1 MKSILIQEHERLCI
15 EQNDMYDNLS
25 LVRWDKPMEHDPWG
39 YYASYIIG
47 AEWIDDKEAL
57 VVTTKRG
64 MEEIDFLTMF
74 MTCFSSDVSVK
85 SFAEIYNIDC
95 EAPVIHAPSLKG
107 VLSPLIVLHFLG
119 IVSRIKSLKKGYVH
133 YSENLK
139 KVKGHIQVMKNERKN
154 IASKR
159 FDRVFCDFDEYTVDI
174 PENRLIK
181 KALLF
186 SSQIL
191 RTITQNHSIGNKAK
205 LMLSKSLAL
214 FENVSDE
221 VQVKEVSLIK
231 GHKLFSEYNE
241 AVRLAKLILRR
252 YDYSISKTSSLD
264 ENVPPFTLDMSLLYE
279 HYVYGLLNEAYG
291 NKISYQFKGKTGF
304 PDFLYCA
311 TEFKAILDT
320 KYIPKYESSSLD
332 NNVIRQ
338 LSVYSRDIPILRHLG
353 YEDIDEES
361 PRPNV
366 PCIIIYSKEGNVVR
380 NPFIKN
386 WTSNLATRLRTVAC
400 QAKLRLVNSW
410 LKEERRHDYQIERK
424 SLFHLLSDTEIQ
436 PSGCRTYLSR
446 P

>member
-1 MKSILIQEHERLCI
+1 MKPILIQEHDRLSIER
-15 EQNDMYDNLS
+15 NDRYDNLN

-39 YYASYIIG
+39 YYASYVIG

-64 MEEIDFLTMF
+64 IEEIDFLTMF
-74 MTCFSSDVSVK
+74 MMCFSSDLSVE
-85 SFAEIYNIDC
+85 SFAEIYNIDS

-119 IVSRIKSLKKGYVH
+119 VVSRIKSLKKGYVH

-139 KVKGHIQVMKNERKN
+139 KVKGQIQVMKNERKN

-191 RTITQNHSIGNKAK
+191 RTITENHSVGNKAK

-214 FENVSDE
+214 FENVTDE
-221 VQVKEVSLIK
+221 VQIKEVSLIK

-291 NKISYQFKGKTGF
+291 DKISYQYKGKTGF
-304 PDFLYCA
+304 PDFLYCSSS
-311 TEFKAILDT
+311 FKAILDT
-320 KYIPKYESSSLD
+320 KYIPKYEKVSID

-338 LSVYSRDIPILRHLG
+338 LSGYSRDIPILRHLG
-353 YEDIDEES
+353 YDEINEES
-361 PRPNV
+361 PVPNV
-366 PCIIIYSKEGNVVR
+366 PCVIIYPKEGDDVM
-380 NPFIKN
+380 NPFVKK
-386 WTSNLATRLRTVAC
+386 
-400 QAKLRLVNSW
+400 KLRELCTTPV
-410 LKEERRHDYQIERK
+410 RK
-424 SLFHLLSDTEIQ
+424 LARFYKICIPLPVMDSKI
-436 PSGCRTYLSR
+436 
-446 P
+446 

>member
-1 MKSILIQEHERLCI
+1 MKSILIQEHERLSI
-15 EQNDMYDNLS
+15 EHNDRYDNLN

-39 YYASYIIG
+39 YYASYVIG

-74 MTCFSSDVSVK
+74 MMCFSSDLSVE
-85 SFAEIYNIDC
+85 SFAEIYNIDS

-119 IVSRIKSLKKGYVH
+119 VVSRIKSLKKGYVH

-139 KVKGHIQVMKNERKN
+139 KVKGQIQVMKNERKN

-186 SSQIL
+186 SSQML
-191 RTITQNHSIGNKAK
+191 RIITENHSIGNKAK

-214 FENVSDE
+214 FENVGDE
-221 VQVKEVSLIK
+221 VQIKEVSLIK

-252 YDYSISKTSSLD
+252 YNYSISKTSSLD

-279 HYVYGLLNEAYG
+279 HYVYGLLNKAYG
-291 NKISYQFKGKTGF
+291 DKITYQFKGKTGF
-304 PDFLYCA
+304 PDFLYCS
-311 TEFKAILDT
+311 TGFKAILDT

-338 LSVYSRDIPILRHLG
+338 LSGYSRDIPILRHLG

-361 PRPNV
+361 PIPDV
-366 PCIIIYSKEGNVVR
+366 PCVIIYPKEGRDVK
-380 NPFIKN
+380 NPFTN
-386 WTSNLATRLRTVAC
+386 
-400 QAKLRLVNSW
+400 
-410 LKEERRHDYQIERK
+410 K
-424 SLFHLLSDTEIQ
+424 SLRDLCTTPVRKLARFYKVCVPLPVMGSNK
-436 PSGCRTYLSR
+436 
-446 P
+446 

>member
-1 MKSILIQEHERLCI
+1 MKAILIQEHERLGI
-15 EQNDMYDNLS
+15 EQDTRYDNLS

-47 AEWIDDKEAL
+47 AEWIDQKEAL

-74 MTCFSSDVSVK
+74 MTCFSSDLSVE
-85 SFAEIYNIDC
+85 SFAEIYNIDS
-95 EAPVIHAPSLKG
+95 EAPAIHAPSLKG

-119 IVSRIKSLKKGYVH
+119 VVSRIKSLKKGYVH

-174 PENRLIK
+174 PENKLIK

-191 RTITQNHSIGNKAK
+191 RTITENHSIGNKCK

-221 VQVKEVSLIK
+221 VQIKEVSLIK
-231 GHKLFSEYNE
+231 GHKIFSEYNE

-252 YDYSISKTSSLD
+252 YDYNISNTSSLD

-279 HYVYGLLNEAYG
+279 HYVYGLLYEAYQ
-291 NKISYQFKGKTGF
+291 NKITYQYSSLTGK
-304 PDFLYCA
+304 PDFLYHSQG
-311 TEFKAILDT
+311 FKAILDT
-320 KYIPKYESSSLD
+320 KYIPKYENQKLD
-332 NNVIRQ
+332 TDVVRQ
-338 LSVYSRDIPILRHLG
+338 LSGYSRDLKILKYLG
-353 YEDIDEES
+353 YEDVSEEA
-361 PRPNV
+361 PLPNV
-366 PCIIIYSKEGNVVR
+366 PCVIIYPEEGGEKN
-380 NPFIKN
+380 NPFLNISLKKLC
-386 WTSNLATRLRTVAC
+386 SKSVGGLA
-400 QAKLRLVNSW
+400 
-410 LKEERRHDYQIERK
+410 
-424 SLFHLLSDTEIQ
+424 LFYKIAISVPTLN
-436 PSGCRTYLSR
+436 G
-446 P
+446 

>member
-1 MKSILIQEHERLCI
+1 MKSILIQEHERLSI
-15 EQNDMYDNLS
+15 EHNDRYDNLN

-39 YYASYIIG
+39 YYASYVIG

-74 MTCFSSDVSVK
+74 MMCFSSDLSVE
-85 SFAEIYNIDC
+85 SFAEIYNIDS

-119 IVSRIKSLKKGYVH
+119 VVSRIKSLKKGYVH

-154 IASKR
+154 VASKR

-191 RTITQNHSIGNKAK
+191 RTITENHSIGNRCK

-221 VQVKEVSLIK
+221 VQIKEVSLIK

-264 ENVPPFTLDMSLLYE
+264 KNVPTFTLDMSLLYE

-291 NKISYQFKGKTGF
+291 DKISYQFHGKTGV
-304 PDFLYCA
+304 PDFLYCS
-311 TEFKAILDT
+311 TGFKAILDT

-338 LSVYSRDIPILRHLG
+338 LSGYSRDIPILRKLG
-353 YEDIDEES
+353 YEDMDEES
-361 PRPNV
+361 PIPNI
-366 PCIIIYSKEGNVVR
+366 PCVIIYPKEGSDVK
-380 NPFIKN
+380 NPFQNK
-386 WTSNLATRLRTVAC
+386 
-400 QAKLRLVNSW
+400 KLRDLCTSPV
-410 LKEERRHDYQIERK
+410 RK
-424 SLFHLLSDTEIQ
+424 LARFYKVCVPL
-436 PSGCRTYLSR
+436 PVSGANQ
-446 P
+446 

>member
-57 VVTTKRG
+57 VVSTKRG

-74 MTCFSSDVSVK
+74 MTCFSSDVSVE

-252 YDYSISKTSSLD
+252 YDYSISKTNSLD

-311 TEFKAILDT
+311 TGFKAILDT

-338 LSVYSRDIPILRHLG
+338 LSGYSRDIPILRHLG
-353 YEDIDEES
+353 YEDINEES
-361 PRPNV
+361 PIPNV
-366 PCIIIYSKEGNVVR
+366 PCIIIYPKEGNVVR
-380 NPFIKN
+380 NPFMKKN
-386 WTSNLATRLRTVAC
+386 LRDLCTTPVRKLARFYKICIPLPVMGSN
-400 QAKLRLVNSW
+400 K
-410 LKEERRHDYQIERK
+410 
-424 SLFHLLSDTEIQ
+424 
-436 PSGCRTYLSR
+436 
-446 P
+446 

>member
-1 MKSILIQEHERLCI
+1 MKSILIQEHERLSI
-15 EQNDMYDNLS
+15 EHNDRYDNLN

-39 YYASYIIG
+39 YYASYVIG

-74 MTCFSSDVSVK
+74 MMCFSSDLSVE
-85 SFAEIYNIDC
+85 SFTEIYNIDS

-119 IVSRIKSLKKGYVH
+119 VVSRIKSLKKGYVH

-139 KVKGHIQVMKNERKN
+139 KVKGHIKVVKNERKN

-159 FDRVFCDFDEYTVDI
+159 FDRVFCDFDEYTVNI

-191 RTITQNHSIGNKAK
+191 RTITENHSVGNKAK

-214 FENVSDE
+214 FENVTDE
-221 VQVKEVSLIK
+221 VQIKEVSLIK

-291 NKISYQFKGKTGF
+291 DKISYQYKGKTGF
-304 PDFLYCA
+304 PDFLYCSSS
-311 TEFKAILDT
+311 FKAILDT
-320 KYIPKYESSSLD
+320 KYIPKYENVSID

-338 LSVYSRDIPILRHLG
+338 LSGYSRDIPILRHLG
-353 YEDIDEES
+353 YDEINEKS
-361 PRPNV
+361 PVPNV
-366 PCIIIYSKEGNVVR
+366 PCVIIYPKEGDDVM
-380 NPFIKN
+380 NPFVKK
-386 WTSNLATRLRTVAC
+386 
-400 QAKLRLVNSW
+400 KLRELCTTPV
-410 LKEERRHDYQIERK
+410 RK
-424 SLFHLLSDTEIQ
+424 LARFYKICIPLPVMDSKI
-436 PSGCRTYLSR
+436 
-446 P
+446 

>member
-1 MKSILIQEHERLCI
+1 MKSILIQEHERLSI
-15 EQNDMYDNLS
+15 EQNDRYDNLS

-39 YYASYIIG
+39 YYASYVIG

-74 MTCFSSDVSVK
+74 MTCFSSDLPIE
-85 SFAEIYNIDC
+85 SFAEIYDIDC
-95 EAPVIHAPSLKG
+95 ETPVIHAPSLKG

-119 IVSRIKSLKKGYVH
+119 VVCRIKSLKKGYVH
-133 YSENLK
+133 YCKNLK
-139 KVKGHIQVMKNERKN
+139 KVKGHIQVMNNERKN

-159 FDRVFCDFDEYTVDI
+159 FDRVFCNFDEYTVDI

-191 RTITQNHSIGNKAK
+191 RTITENHSIGNKVK

-221 VQVKEVSLIK
+221 VQIKEVSLIK

-241 AVRLAKLILRR
+241 AIRLAKLILRR
-252 YDYSISKTSSLD
+252 YDYSISKISSLD
-264 ENVPPFTLDMSLLYE
+264 ENIPPFTLDMSLLYE

-291 NKISYQFKGKTGF
+291 DKISYQFKGKTGF
-304 PDFLYCA
+304 PDFLYC
-311 TEFKAILDT
+311 TTGFKAILDT
-320 KYIPKYESSSLD
+320 KYIPKYETSSLD

-338 LSVYSRDIPILRHLG
+338 LSGYSRDILILRHLG
-353 YEDIDEES
+353 YKDIDEES
-361 PRPNV
+361 PIPNV
-366 PCIIIYSKEGNVVR
+366 PCIIIYPKEGNVVR
-380 NPFIKN
+380 NPFVKK
-386 WTSNLATRLRTVAC
+386 
-400 QAKLRLVNSW
+400 KLRDLCTTPV
-410 LKEERRHDYQIERK
+410 RK
-424 SLFHLLSDTEIQ
+424 LARFYKICIPLPVMGSNK
-436 PSGCRTYLSR
+436 
-446 P
+446 

>member
-1 MKSILIQEHERLCI
+1 MKPILIQAHDRLSIER
-15 EQNDMYDNLS
+15 NDRYDNLN

-39 YYASYIIG
+39 YYASYVIG

-74 MTCFSSDVSVK
+74 MMCFSSDLSVE
-85 SFAEIYNIDC
+85 SFTEIYNIDS

-119 IVSRIKSLKKGYVH
+119 VVSRIKSLKKGYVH

-139 KVKGHIQVMKNERKN
+139 KVKGHIKVVKNERKN

-159 FDRVFCDFDEYTVDI
+159 FDRVFCDFDEYTVNI

-191 RTITQNHSIGNKAK
+191 RTITENHSVGNKAK

-214 FENVSDE
+214 FENVTDE
-221 VQVKEVSLIK
+221 VQIKEVSLIK

-291 NKISYQFKGKTGF
+291 DKISYQYKGKTGF
-304 PDFLYCA
+304 PDFLYCSSS
-311 TEFKAILDT
+311 FKAILDT
-320 KYIPKYESSSLD
+320 KYIPKYENVSID

-338 LSVYSRDIPILRHLG
+338 LSGYSRDIPILRHLG
-353 YEDIDEES
+353 YDEINEKS
-361 PRPNV
+361 PVPNV
-366 PCIIIYSKEGNVVR
+366 PCVIIYPKEGNDVM
-380 NPFIKN
+380 NPFVKK
-386 WTSNLATRLRTVAC
+386 
-400 QAKLRLVNSW
+400 KLRELCTTPV
-410 LKEERRHDYQIERK
+410 RK
-424 SLFHLLSDTEIQ
+424 LARFYKICIPLPVMDSKI
-436 PSGCRTYLSR
+436 
-446 P
+446 

>member
-1 MKSILIQEHERLCI
+1 MKSILLQEHERLSI
-15 EQNDMYDNLS
+15 EPNERYDNLN

-39 YYASYIIG
+39 YYASYVVG
-47 AEWIDDKEAL
+47 AEWIDEKEAL

-74 MTCFSSDVSVK
+74 MTCFSSDLSVE
-85 SFAEIYNIDC
+85 SFAEIYNIDS

-119 IVSRIKSLKKGYVH
+119 VVSRIKSLKKGYVH

-139 KVKGHIQVMKNERKN
+139 KVKGHIHVMKNERKN
-154 IASKR
+154 IVSKR

-186 SSQIL
+186 SAQIL
-191 RTITQNHSIGNKAK
+191 GMITENHSIGGKTK

-214 FENVSDE
+214 FENVTDE
-221 VQVKEVSLIK
+221 VQAKEVSLIR

-241 AVRLAKLILRR
+241 AVRLAKLILQR

-264 ENVPPFTLDMSLLYE
+264 ENVTPFTLDMSLLYE

-291 NKISYQFKGKTGF
+291 NKISYQFSGKTGV
-304 PDFLYCA
+304 PDFLYCS
-311 TEFKAILDT
+311 TGFKAILDT

-338 LSVYSRDIPILRHLG
+338 LSGYSRDILILRHLG
-353 YEDIDEES
+353 YEDMDEDA
-361 PRPNV
+361 PIPTV
-366 PCIIIYSKEGNVVR
+366 PCIIIYPKGGRDVK
-380 NPFIKN
+380 NPFANK
-386 WTSNLATRLRTVAC
+386 RLRDLCTTPVR
-400 QAKLRLVNSW
+400 KLARFYKVCVPLPVIGSN
-410 LKEERRHDYQIERK
+410 K
-424 SLFHLLSDTEIQ
+424 
-436 PSGCRTYLSR
+436 
-446 P
+446 

>member
-1 MKSILIQEHERLCI
+1 MKAILIQEHERLGI
-15 EQNDMYDNLS
+15 EQNTRYDNLS

-39 YYASYIIG
+39 YYASYVIG
-47 AEWIDDKEAL
+47 AEWIDQKEAL

-74 MTCFSSDVSVK
+74 MTCFSSDLSVE
-85 SFAEIYNIDC
+85 SFAEIYNVDS
-95 EAPVIHAPSLKG
+95 EAPAIQAPALKG

-119 IVSRIKSLKKGYVH
+119 VVSRIKTLKKGYVH

-154 IASKR
+154 ISSKR
-159 FDRVFCDFDEYTVDI
+159 FDRVFCNYDEYTVDI

-191 RTITQNHSIGNKAK
+191 RTITENHSIGNKVK

-214 FENVSDE
+214 FENVTDE
-221 VQVKEVSLIK
+221 VQIKEVSLIK

-279 HYVYGLLNEAYG
+279 HYVYGLLYDAYG
-291 NKISYQFKGKTGF
+291 DKISYQYKGKTGS
-304 PDFLYCA
+304 PDFLYCSSS
-311 TEFKAILDT
+311 FKAILDT
-320 KYIPKYESSSLD
+320 KYIPKYENVSLD

-338 LSVYSRDIPILRHLG
+338 LSGYSRDIPILRHLG

-361 PRPNV
+361 PIPNV
-366 PCIIIYSKEGNVVR
+366 PCVIIYPKEGHDVK
-380 NPFIKN
+380 NPFANK
-386 WTSNLATRLRTVAC
+386 RLRDLCTTPVR
-400 QAKLRLVNSW
+400 KLARFYKVCVPLPVVSFN
-410 LKEERRHDYQIERK
+410 K
-424 SLFHLLSDTEIQ
+424 
-436 PSGCRTYLSR
+436 
-446 P
+446 

>member
-1 MKSILIQEHERLCI
+1 MKSILIQEHVIQEHERLNV
-15 EQNDMYDNLS
+15 EQNDRYDNLN

-39 YYASYIIG
+39 YYASYVIG

-74 MTCFSSDVSVK
+74 MTCFSSDLSVE
-85 SFAEIYNIDC
+85 SFAKIYNIDS

-107 VLSPLIVLHFLG
+107 VLSPLIVLHFIG
-119 IVSRIKSLKKGYVH
+119 VVSRIKSLKKDYVH
-133 YSENLK
+133 YSKNLK

-174 PENRLIK
+174 PENRIIK

-191 RTITQNHSIGNKAK
+191 RRITENHFIGNRCK

-221 VQVKEVSLIK
+221 VQIKEVSLIK

-264 ENVPPFTLDMSLLYE
+264 EKIPPFTLDMSLLYE

-291 NKISYQFKGKTGF
+291 EKISYQFNGKTGI
-304 PDFLYCA
+304 PDFLYCS

-320 KYIPKYESSSLD
+320 KYIPKYESLSLD
-332 NNVIRQ
+332 KNVIRQ
-338 LSVYSRDIPILRHLG
+338 LSGYSRDIPILRRLG
-353 YEDIDEES
+353 YENINEES
-361 PRPNV
+361 PVPNV
-366 PCIIIYSKEGNVVR
+366 PCVIIYPKEGRDVK
-380 NPFIKN
+380 NPFKN
-386 WTSNLATRLRTVAC
+386 KRLRDLCTTPVR
-400 QAKLRLVNSW
+400 KLARFYKVCVPLPVMGTN
-410 LKEERRHDYQIERK
+410 K
-424 SLFHLLSDTEIQ
+424 
-436 PSGCRTYLSR
+436 
-446 P
+446 

>member
-1 MKSILIQEHERLCI
+1 MPETTGIFKLLETLLNRNLSITISQIKSIIFELQQLFDFILIDC
-15 EQNDMYDNLS
+15 
-25 LVRWDKPMEHDPWG
+25 PAG
-39 YYASYIIG
+39 
-47 AEWIDDKEAL
+47 IDAGFKRAVSCADEAL

-74 MTCFSSDVSVK
+74 MTCFSSDLSVE

-221 VQVKEVSLIK
+221 V
-231 GHKLFSEYNE
+231 
-241 AVRLAKLILRR
+241 
-252 YDYSISKTSSLD
+252 
-264 ENVPPFTLDMSLLYE
+264 
-279 HYVYGLLNEAYG
+279 
-291 NKISYQFKGKTGF
+291 
-304 PDFLYCA
+304 
-311 TEFKAILDT
+311 
-320 KYIPKYESSSLD
+320 
-332 NNVIRQ
+332 
-338 LSVYSRDIPILRHLG
+338 
-353 YEDIDEES
+353 
-361 PRPNV
+361 
-366 PCIIIYSKEGNVVR
+366 
-380 NPFIKN
+380 
-386 WTSNLATRLRTVAC
+386 
-400 QAKLRLVNSW
+400 
-410 LKEERRHDYQIERK
+410 
-424 SLFHLLSDTEIQ
+424 
-436 PSGCRTYLSR
+436 
-446 P
+446 

>member
-1 MKSILIQEHERLCI
+1 MKSILIQEHERLSI
-15 EQNDMYDNLS
+15 EHNDRYDNLN
-25 LVRWDKPMEHDPWG
+25 LVRWDKPLEHKPWG
-39 YYASYIIG
+39 YYASYVIG

-74 MTCFSSDVSVK
+74 MTCFSSDLSVE
-85 SFAEIYNIDC
+85 SFAEIYNIDSD
-95 EAPVIHAPSLKG
+95 APVIHAPSLKG

-119 IVSRIKSLKKGYVH
+119 VVSRIKSLKKGYVH

-154 IASKR
+154 ITSNR

-186 SSQIL
+186 SSHIL
-191 RTITQNHSIGNKAK
+191 RTITENHSIGNKAK

-214 FENVSDE
+214 FEKVTDE
-221 VQVKEVSLIK
+221 VHIKEVSLIK

-241 AVRLAKLILRR
+241 AVRLAKLILQR

-264 ENVPPFTLDMSLLYE
+264 ENVTPFTLDMSLLYE
-279 HYVYGLLNEAYG
+279 HYVYGLLNESYG
-291 NKISYQFKGKTGF
+291 NKISYQFSGKTGL
-304 PDFLYCA
+304 PDFLYCS
-311 TEFKAILDT
+311 TGFKAILDT

-338 LSVYSRDIPILRHLG
+338 LSGYSRDIPILQHLG
-353 YEDIDEES
+353 YEGIDEES
-361 PRPNV
+361 PIPNV
-366 PCIIIYSKEGNVVR
+366 PCVIIYPKEGCDVE
-380 NPFIKN
+380 NPFTNK
-386 WTSNLATRLRTVAC
+386 RLRDLCTTTVS
-400 QAKLRLVNSW
+400 RLARFYKICVPLPVMGSN
-410 LKEERRHDYQIERK
+410 K
-424 SLFHLLSDTEIQ
+424 
-436 PSGCRTYLSR
+436 
-446 P
+446 